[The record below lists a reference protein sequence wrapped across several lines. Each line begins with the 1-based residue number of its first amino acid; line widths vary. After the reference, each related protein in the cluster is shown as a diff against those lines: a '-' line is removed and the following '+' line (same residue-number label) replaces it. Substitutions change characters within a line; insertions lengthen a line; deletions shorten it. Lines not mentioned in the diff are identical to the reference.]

1 MRQAV
6 RPSIVT
12 TEDIM
17 IESYLLKNISG
28 YIDGQWVEADS
39 GKTVEVYNPANGK
52 TLANIPF
59 MAADET
65 KRAIAAGQSLLDSD
79 GVPDLET
86 RREWLE
92 DIRDALIDEKEEI
105 GRILCLEHGKP
116 WKEAQGEV
124 EYAASFFDYFAKII
138 DEMKPETLPE
148 KAKDCSWT
156 VHKRAIGVAG
166 LITPWNFPIGM
177 IAKKVAPALAAG
189 CPVVIKPA
197 TETPLTMIAMF
208 QIMHDRVDLPKGMIN
223 LVMGSSKD
231 IGGELMSSPDVP
243 MISFTGS
250 TGVGQLLVEQSK
262 DWVKKLGLE
271 LGGNAPFIVL
281 DDADLDSAADNLI
294 ANKFRGAGQTCVCA
308 NRIYVQKSIYEAF
321 TDKIVEKVKALRVG
335 DGMDEDVDVGPL
347 INKAGFDKVHDHVK
361 DALSKGAKLVAGKH
375 PDELDSNKNLF
386 YTPTVITDVTQDMKC
401 CTDETFGPLLPI
413 ISFDT
418 DEEAVKLG
426 NHTEFGLAAYVFG
439 KDEKRAHKLIA
450 KLHFGH
456 CGYNTGTG
464 PAAHAP
470 FGGML
475 QSGVGREGGVDGLME
490 YVELQTVP
498 DGS

>member
-1 MRQAV
+1 
-6 RPSIVT
+6 
-12 TEDIM
+12 M
-17 IESYLLKNISG
+17 IESYLLKHIAG
-28 YIDGQWVEADS
+28 YVGGQWAAADS
-39 GKTVEVYNPANGK
+39 SQTAEVLNPANGQQI
-52 TLANIPF
+52 AEVPY
-59 MAADET
+59 MDAAET
-65 KRAIAAGQSLLDSD
+65 ERAIAAAKQARLN
-79 GVPDLET
+79 VPDVAT

-92 DIRDALIDEKEEI
+92 DTRDALLAEKEEV

-124 EYAASFFDYFAKII
+124 EYAASFFDYFAGTMEKALA
-138 DEMKPETLPE
+138 PETLPE
-148 KAKDCSWT
+148 KAKNCTWT

-177 IAKKVAPALAAG
+177 IAKKIAPALAAG

-208 QIMHDRVDLPKGMIN
+208 QLMHERLDLPRGMIN
-223 LVMGSSKD
+223 LVMGSSSA

-250 TGVGQLLVEQSK
+250 TGVGQLLIEQSR
-262 DWVKKLGLE
+262 DQVKKLGLE

-281 DDADLDSAADNLI
+281 DDADLDAAADNLI

-308 NRIYVQKSIYEAF
+308 NRIYVQSSVYDEFSKKVI
-321 TDKIVEKVKALRVG
+321 DRVKALKVG
-335 DGMDEDVDVGPL
+335 DGMNDDVDVGPL
-347 INKAGFDKVHDHVK
+347 INAAGFDKVKDHVA
-361 DALSKGAKLVAGKH
+361 DALSKGAKLEAGQH
-375 PDELDSNKNLF
+375 PDELDSSKSLF
-386 YTPTVITDVTQDMKC
+386 YAPTVITNVTHDMKC
-401 CTDETFGPLLPI
+401 CQDETFGPLVPLIP
-413 ISFDT
+413 FDS
-418 DEEAVKLG
+418 DEQALELG
-426 NHTEFGLAAYVFG
+426 NQTEFGLASYVFG
-439 KDEKRAHKLIA
+439 KDATRADRIIA
-450 KLHFGH
+450 NLHFGH

-475 QSGVGREGGVDGLME
+475 QSGVGREGGHDGLME
-490 YVELQTVP
+490 FVELQTVP

>member
-1 MRQAV
+1 
-6 RPSIVT
+6 
-12 TEDIM
+12 M

-28 YIDGQWVEADS
+28 YIDGQWVDADS
-39 GKTVEVYNPANGK
+39 GRTVEVLNPANGK
-52 TLANIPF
+52 TLAEIPY

-65 KRAIAAGQSLLDSD
+65 ARAIAAAKAALPSM
-79 GVPDLET
+79 PDVAT

-92 DIRDALIDEKEEI
+92 DTRDALIAEKEEI

-124 EYAASFFDYFAKII
+124 EYAASFFDYFAKSME
-138 DEMKPETLPE
+138 DGLAPEELAD
-148 KAKDCSWT
+148 KVKDCTWT
-156 VHKRAIGVAG
+156 VYKRAIGVAG

-177 IAKKVAPALAAG
+177 IAKKIAPAIAAG

-208 QIMHDRVDLPKGMIN
+208 QIMHDRLDLPKGVIN
-223 LVMGSSKD
+223 LVMGSSKE

-250 TGVGQLLVEQSK
+250 TGVGQLLIEQSRQH
-262 DWVKKLGLE
+262 VKKLGLE

-294 ANKFRGAGQTCVCA
+294 ANKFRGCGQTCVCA
-308 NRIYVQKSIYEAF
+308 NRIFVHSNVYKEF
-321 TDKIVEKVKALRVG
+321 TDKVVEKVKALKVG
-335 DGMDEDVDVGPL
+335 DGMDEDVDIGPL
-347 INKAGFDKVHDHVK
+347 VNAAGFDKVHDHVK
-361 DALSKGAKLVAGKH
+361 DALSKGATLVAGKH
-375 PDELDSNKNLF
+375 PDELDSDKNLF
-386 YTPTVITDVTQDMKC
+386 YPPTVITDVTHDMLC
-401 CTDETFGPLLPI
+401 CQEETFGPLIPMI
-413 ISFDT
+413 AFDT
-418 DEEAVKLG
+418 DEQAVQQG
-426 NHTEFGLAAYVFG
+426 NDTEFGLASYVFG
-439 KDEKRAHKLIA
+439 KDAKRAHKIIA
-450 KLHFGH
+450 QLHFGH
-456 CGYNTGTG
+456 CGYNTATG

-475 QSGVGREGGVDGLME
+475 HSGIGREGGHDGLLE

>member
-1 MRQAV
+1 
-6 RPSIVT
+6 
-12 TEDIM
+12 M
-17 IESYLLKNISG
+17 IESYLLKNLSG
-28 YIDGQWVEADS
+28 YIDGQWVDADS
-39 GKTVEVYNPANGK
+39 GETLEVLNPANGK
-52 TLANIPF
+52 TLAEIPK
-59 MAADET
+59 MGTDET
-65 KRAIAAGQSLLDSD
+65 ERAIAAATAALAS
-79 GVPDLET
+79 VPDVST

-92 DIRDALIDEKEEI
+92 DTRDALLDEKEEI

-124 EYAASFFDYFAKII
+124 EYAASFFDYYAKSM
-138 DEMKPETLPE
+138 EEALAPEELE
-148 KAKDCSWT
+148 DKAKGCTWT
-156 VHKRAIGVAG
+156 IHKRSIGVAG

-177 IAKKVAPALAAG
+177 IAKKIAPALAAG

-208 QIMHDRVDLPKGMIN
+208 QLMHDRLELPKGMIN
-223 LVMGSSKD
+223 LVMGSSSE
-231 IGGELMSSPDVP
+231 IGGELMSSADVP

-250 TGVGQLLVEQSK
+250 TGVGQLLIDQSK
-262 DWVKKLGLE
+262 DQVKKLGLE

-281 DDADLDSAADNLI
+281 DDADLDSAAENLM
-294 ANKFRGAGQTCVCA
+294 ANKFRGGGQTCVCA
-308 NRIYVQKSIYEAF
+308 NRIFVQKGVYKEFSE
-321 TDKIVEKVKALRVG
+321 KVVEKVKALKVG

-375 PDELDSNKNLF
+375 PDELDSDKNLF
-386 YTPTVITDVTQDMKC
+386 YTPTVITDVTHDMKC
-401 CTDETFGPLLPI
+401 CTDETFGPLIPMI
-413 ISFDT
+413 EFDA
-418 DEEAVKLG
+418 DEDAVKLG
-426 NHTEFGLAAYVFG
+426 NRTEFGLAAYVFG
-439 KDEKRAHKLIA
+439 KDKKRAHKIIS

-475 QSGVGREGGVDGLME
+475 HSGIGREGGHDGLME

>member
-1 MRQAV
+1 
-6 RPSIVT
+6 
-12 TEDIM
+12 M
-17 IESYLLKNISG
+17 IESYLLKRVAG
-28 YIDGQWVEADS
+28 YIDGQWVDADS
-39 GKTVEVYNPANGK
+39 GQTAEVFNPANGK
-52 TLANIPF
+52 VLANIPY
-59 MAADET
+59 MVADET
-65 KRAIAAGQSLLDSD
+65 RRAISAGQAVLDAD
-79 GVPDLET
+79 RVPDLEA
-86 RREWLE
+86 RRGWLE
-92 DIRDALIDEKEEI
+92 DARDALLAEKEEI

-124 EYAASFFDYFAKII
+124 EYAASFFDYYAKSI
-138 DEMKPETLPE
+138 DELEPETLPE
-148 KAKDCSWT
+148 KAKGCSWT

-177 IAKKVAPALAAG
+177 IAKKIAPALAAG

-197 TETPLTMIAMF
+197 TETPLTMIALF
-208 QIMHDRVDLPKGMIN
+208 QIMHDRLDLPQGMIN

-231 IGGELMSSPDVP
+231 IGGEIMSSPQVP
-243 MISFTGS
+243 MVSFTGS

-262 DWVKKLGLE
+262 EWVKKLGLE

-281 DDADLDSAADNLI
+281 DDADLDAAADNLM

-308 NRIYVQKSIYEAF
+308 NRIYVQRGVYQAF
-321 TDKIVEKVKALRVG
+321 SDKIVDRVKALKVG
-335 DGMDEDVDVGPL
+335 DGMDDAVDIGPL
-347 INKAGFDKVHDHVK
+347 INKAGFDKVHDHVSN
-361 DALSKGAKLVAGKH
+361 ALSKGATLVAGKH
-375 PDELDSNKNLF
+375 PEELDSDKNLF
-386 YTPTVITDVTQDMKC
+386 YPPTVITDVTQDMKC
-401 CTDETFGPLLPI
+401 CTDETFGPLLPLI
-413 ISFDT
+413 PFDS

-426 NHTEFGLAAYVFG
+426 NHTEFGLASYVFG
-439 KDEKRAHKLIA
+439 RDPKRAHKLIA

-456 CGYNTGTG
+456 CGYNSGTG